1 MLGCSISFIIT
12 TSLSMPKGIMRN
24 PAVVGG
30 IWEPFSICAMLALC
44 TSAADF
50 FETILM
56 AAACPVI
63 ECLASLTLPVAPL
76 PKVLPSC
83 HGPTCV
89 FRLDFADV
97 VEVVEIAEFRFELPC
112 PSFARA
118 EMCLLSAVC
127 AGAGGTRLFLMLR
140 LPPGCGDS

>member
-1 MLGCSISFIIT
+1 
-12 TSLSMPKGIMRN
+12 MPKGIMRN
-24 PAVVGG
+24 PAVVEG

-63 ECLASLTLPVAPL
+63 ECLASLTRPVAPL

-89 FRLDFADV
+89 FRLDLAEMVDV
-97 VEVVEIAEFRFELPC
+97 VEMAEFRFELVC
-112 PSFARA
+112 PSLVIADRR
-118 EMCLLSAVC
+118 LLSAASDAAVR
-127 AGAGGTRLFLMLR
+127 GMGLFLELT
-140 LPPGCGDS
+140 LP

>member
-1 MLGCSISFIIT
+1 
-12 TSLSMPKGIMRN
+12 MPKGIMRN
-24 PAVVGG
+24 PAAVAG
-30 IWEPFSICAMLALC
+30 IDEPLSICAMLALC

-56 AAACPVI
+56 AAACPVMA
-63 ECLASLTLPVAPL
+63 CLASLTLPVAPL

-97 VEVVEIAEFRFELPC
+97 VEVVEIAELRFELLC

-118 EMCLLSAVC
+118 ERRLLSAAAC
-127 AGAGGTRLFLMLR
+127 AGAGGTRLFLML
-140 LPPGCGDS
+140 